1 MLCSVF
7 VRTYHLGTRINN
19 DSLTPAILLLDG
31 DNDQFLYY
39 FLIVF
44 SIITLTF
51 LFIVFFTV
59 RQFDILVVLLD

>member
-1 MLCSVF
+1 MLRSVR
-7 VRTYHLGTRINN
+7 VVHTIGINN

-59 RQFDILVVLLD
+59 RQFDILVVLLV

>member
-1 MLCSVF
+1 MLRSVR
-7 VRTYHLGTRINN
+7 VVHTIGINN
-19 DSLTPAILLLDG
+19 DSLTPAILFLDG

-51 LFIVFFTV
+51 LFIVFL
-59 RQFDILVVLLD
+59 QFDSSIFL

>member
-1 MLCSVF
+1 MLRS
-7 VRTYHLGTRINN
+7 VRTHTIGINN
-19 DSLTPAILLLDG
+19 DSLTPAILFLDG

>member
-1 MLCSVF
+1 MLRS
-7 VRTYHLGTRINN
+7 VRTHTIGINN